1 MLQFHKSPTRD
12 GVYVDAAFGASTG
25 VKTLHLD
32 SAFSVSVTGN
42 VYAQPLYVQN
52 GPSGGEMFVV
62 ATENNHL
69 VAVDATGKALWDNTF
84 GVPAPRSTLPC
95 GNIDPLGITGT
106 PVIDMTST
114 PPVIY
119 FDTMV
124 TGPKHM
130 IHGVSLVDGRTEQPG
145 FPIDLSAK
153 LTGFDSPHQNQRGAL
168 LLLNGVLY
176 VPYGGHAGDCQPYFG
191 YVVGVRLS
199 SPATLISWHTRANMG
214 GIWAPGGLAS
224 DGVSVF
230 AATGNTGGAG
240 STWGDGEGIL
250 RLSASLT
257 FSALGTDYFAP
268 TAWSNDD
275 ATDADLGGTGP
286 VLFEISGARYALAL
300 GKDRTLYLLN
310 RDNLGGIGGS
320 LSSTVVANGELHG
333 AGAVYTTSQGTYV
346 AFHVRGSTPA
356 GCPAPPRSCP
366 EPRRRPK
373 SSGVRRKLV
382 WDRRS

>member
-1 MLQFHKSPTRD
+1 MTTRYTAWATISVIAVGTALAGSACGGDSPTQAHPDASASDVATSGGGGGNASGSSGSGSGSASGSSSGAGGGGGGGRSRGSASGRGGAGGGRTGSGGTSGSGSGGDAGTDGGTSVLQFHKSPTRD
-12 GVYVDAAFGASTG
+12 GVYVDAAFGVSTG

-84 GVPAPRSTLPC
+84 GAPAPRSTLPC

-145 FPIDLSAK
+145 FP
-153 LTGFDSPHQNQRGAL
+153 
-168 LLLNGVLY
+168 
-176 VPYGGHAGDCQPYFG
+176 
-191 YVVGVRLS
+191 
-199 SPATLISWHTRANMG
+199 
-214 GIWAPGGLAS
+214 
-224 DGVSVF
+224 
-230 AATGNTGGAG
+230 
-240 STWGDGEGIL
+240 
-250 RLSASLT
+250 
-257 FSALGTDYFAP
+257 
-268 TAWSNDD
+268 
-275 ATDADLGGTGP
+275 
-286 VLFEISGARYALAL
+286 
-300 GKDRTLYLLN
+300 
-310 RDNLGGIGGS
+310 
-320 LSSTVVANGELHG
+320 
-333 AGAVYTTSQGTYV
+333 
-346 AFHVRGSTPA
+346 
-356 GCPAPPRSCP
+356 
-366 EPRRRPK
+366 
-373 SSGVRRKLV
+373 
-382 WDRRS
+382 